1 MNYTTQ
7 KRLKTALHYL
17 VLGFFVY
24 VFLFPLVF
32 MFVSSFKGNEIQ
44 IIKDMSSIKAF
55 LPYGEISLKN
65 YTDVFQRMNI
75 GRFLFNSVFITTVTV
90 TIGIIFN
97 SMLAF
102 ALARMEFR
110 FKKVILIGVL
120 ALIIVPIESI
130 LIPML
135 LMVNKM
141 GIIDT
146 YTVQILPFIAD
157 AFSIFLFYQAFIDLP
172 KELDEAAIVDGAGYF
187 RIYWNLAMPLS
198 KPIIATAFIMNA
210 LTRWGDLL
218 WPLMVTRGEAYR
230 PLPVAM
236 QQLFTLR
243 PIMWGD
249 VFAFATIITL
259 PVLIM
264 FLIFQKQFIES
275 IASTGVKG

>member
-1 MNYTTQ
+1 
-7 KRLKTALHYL
+7 
-17 VLGFFVY
+17 
-24 VFLFPLVF
+24 
-32 MFVSSFKGNEIQ
+32 
-44 IIKDMSSIKAF
+44 
-55 LPYGEISLKN
+55 
-65 YTDVFQRMNI
+65 MNI

-110 FKKVILIGVL
+110 FKKIILIGVL

-259 PVLIM
+259 PVLVM

>member
-7 KRLKTALHYL
+7 KRLKTVLHYL
-17 VLGFFVY
+17 VLAFFVY
-24 VFLFPLVF
+24 VFMFPLIF
-32 MFVSSFKGNEIQ
+32 MFVSSFKGDEVQ

-55 LPYGEISLKN
+55 IPYGEISLQN
-65 YTDVFQRMNI
+65 YKDVFDRMRI
-75 GRFLFNSVFITTVTV
+75 GRFLFNSVFITLVTV
-90 TIGIIFN
+90 SIGVVFN

-146 YTVQILPFIAD
+146 YTVQILPFVAD
-157 AFSIFLFYQAFIDLP
+157 AFSIFLFYQSFLDLP

-198 KPIIATAFIMNA
+198 KPIIATAFIMNT

-218 WPLMVTRGEAYR
+218 WPLMVTRGEAVR

-243 PIMWGD
+243 PIFWGD
-249 VFAFATIITL
+249 VFAFAAIITL

-264 FLIFQKQFIES
+264 FLLFQKQFIES

>member
-1 MNYTTQ
+1 
-7 KRLKTALHYL
+7 
-17 VLGFFVY
+17 
-24 VFLFPLVF
+24 
-32 MFVSSFKGNEIQ
+32 
-44 IIKDMSSIKAF
+44 
-55 LPYGEISLKN
+55 
-65 YTDVFQRMNI
+65 MNI

-110 FKKVILIGVL
+110 FKKIILIGVL

-218 WPLMVTRGEAYR
+218 WPLMGNSWRGLSTFTSSHATTLYFETYYVGRCVCICNDNHTTCFSYVPYIPKAIYR
-230 PLPVAM
+230 INSINWCKRVAD
-236 QQLFTLR
+236 L
-243 PIMWGD
+243 
-249 VFAFATIITL
+249 
-259 PVLIM
+259 
-264 FLIFQKQFIES
+264 
-275 IASTGVKG
+275 